1 MKKQL
6 YEIDCFLKF
15 YEVGQFSELETR
27 LNEKRFT
34 LKQLGVTHRS
44 LILWDKEGLLYSPSE
59 KGKWR
64 RFDFFELVWIKLI
77 SKLRDFNI
85 PIKTI
90 RKLKE
95 NILILPDLTDPVL
108 FDMICENVLRIAPP
122 ERKAETRKILSN
134 KGMIIKEF
142 SSVLIPLL
150 FLYIM
155 DVILLK
161 SHFAILV
168 NLEGDFFP
176 YKEFYIEEIQ
186 QVQGY
191 YEFIHKSH
199 VSISLS
205 EIVVNFLIDEDLE
218 LTQNKLAILTEA
230 EAQIINTIRKEKLI
244 YLKIRFN
251 KENDIDLIEAT
262 RSQKVSKEARLID
275 LIMSNGYQDIEIKTE
290 KGNIVH
296 CINTRKEKL
305 RK

>member
-1 MKKQL
+1 MKKQF
-6 YEIDCFLKF
+6 YEIDSFLQF
-15 YEVGQFSELETR
+15 NQVGQFSELQTK
-27 LNEKRFT
+27 LNKKRFT
-34 LKQLGVTHRS
+34 LRQLGVTHRA
-44 LILWDKEGLLYSPSE
+44 LILWDKEGLLYSTSE

-95 NILILPDLTDPVL
+95 NILIHPPLTDPAF
-108 FDMICENVLRIAPP
+108 FDMIIENALHYAPA
-122 ERKAETRKILSN
+122 ERKAEARRIVSN
-134 KGMIIKEF
+134 KEQIIKEL
-142 SSVLIPLL
+142 SSVLIPIL

-176 YKEFYIEEIQ
+176 FKEFYIEEY
-186 QVQGY
+186 QGFQDFQ
-191 YEFIHKSH
+191 EFIHKSH
-199 VSISLS
+199 VSVSLS
-205 EIVVNFLIDEDLE
+205 EIVVDFLIDEDLE
-218 LTQNKLAILTEA
+218 LTQNKLAILTEN

-262 RSQKVSKEARLID
+262 KSQNVSKEARLID
-275 LIMSNGYQDIEIKTE
+275 LIMTNGYQDIEIKTE
-290 KGNIVH
+290 NGVIVN

-305 RK
+305 QK

>member
-1 MKKQL
+1 MKKQF
-6 YEIDCFLKF
+6 YEIDSFLQF
-15 YEVGQFSELETR
+15 NQVGQFSELQTK
-27 LNEKRFT
+27 LNEKRFA
-34 LKQLGVTHRS
+34 LKQLGVTHRA
-44 LILWDKEGLLYSPSE
+44 LILWDKEGLLHSTSE

-64 RFDFFELVWIKLI
+64 RFDFFELVWIKII

-95 NILILPDLTDPVL
+95 NILVPPPLTAPAVV
-108 FDMICENVLRIAPP
+108 DMIIENALYYAPA
-122 ERKAETRKILSN
+122 EKKTETREILSN
-134 KGMIIKEF
+134 KKLIIKELTP
-142 SSVLIPLL
+142 VLIPLL

-161 SHFAILV
+161 SHFALLV
-168 NLEGDFFP
+168 NLKGDFFP
-176 YKEFYIEEIQ
+176 FKEFYIEEIQ

-199 VSISLS
+199 VSVSLS
-205 EIVVNFLIDEDLE
+205 EIIANFLIDEDLE

-251 KENDIDLIEAT
+251 KENNIDLIEAT
-262 RSQKVSKEARLID
+262 KSQKVSKEARLID

-290 KGNIVH
+290 NGNIVH

>member
-1 MKKQL
+1 MKKQF
-6 YEIDCFLKF
+6 YEIDSFLQF
-15 YEVGQFSELETR
+15 NQVGQFSELETK
-27 LNEKRFT
+27 LNKKRFT
-34 LKQLGVTHRS
+34 LKQLGVTHRA
-44 LILWDKEGLLYSPSE
+44 LILWDKEGLLYSTSE

-95 NILILPDLTDPVL
+95 NILIPRQLTDPV
-108 FDMICENVLRIAPP
+108 FVDMIIENALHIAPA
-122 ERKAETRKILSN
+122 ERKAEVRRIVSN
-134 KGMIIKEF
+134 KEQIINEL
-142 SSVLIPLL
+142 SSVLIPIL

-176 YKEFYIEEIQ
+176 FKEFYIEEYQ
-186 QVQGY
+186 EFQDFH
-191 YEFIHKSH
+191 EFIHKSH
-199 VSISLS
+199 VSVSLS
-205 EIVVNFLIDEDLE
+205 EIIVDFLIDEDLE
-218 LTQNKLAILTEA
+218 LTQNKLAILTKA

-262 RSQKVSKEARLID
+262 KSQKVSKEARLID

-290 KGNIVH
+290 NGNIVH